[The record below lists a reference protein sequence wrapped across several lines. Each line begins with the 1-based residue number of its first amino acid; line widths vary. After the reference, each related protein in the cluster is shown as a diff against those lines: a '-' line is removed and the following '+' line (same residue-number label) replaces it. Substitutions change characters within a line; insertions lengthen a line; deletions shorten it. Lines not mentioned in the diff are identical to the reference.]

1 MIKTLHFKNT
11 NISYTDQG
19 KGTVVVLLHG
29 FLENKKMWET
39 FIPEW
44 SKKFRIITID
54 LLGHGETG
62 CMGYVHS
69 MENNADV
76 VHEVLSELRLRKA
89 ILVGHSM
96 GGYVAL
102 AFAELYPDVVKGF
115 VLLNSTS
122 RADSDERKT
131 NRDRAIKAVKQ
142 SFQNFISLSISNLF
156 SEENRERLSEAID
169 SVKQEALKTPLQ
181 GIVASLEGMK
191 IRIDR
196 EVLLHL
202 TPYPKLLVLG
212 KKDPVLNYE
221 ETKEQ
226 IVDTQVQLLSFP
238 DGHMSHIENQVA
250 LQEELL
256 QFFKSVKS

>member
-29 FLENKKMWET
+29 FLENKKMWGT

-238 DGHMSHIENQVA
+238 DGHMSHIENQKA

>member
-1 MIKTLHFKNT
+1 MKTTHFKNT
-11 NISYTDQG
+11 SISYTDQG
-19 KGTVVVLLHG
+19 KGTAIVLLHG
-29 FLENKKMWET
+29 FLENKKMWDA

-76 VHEVLSELRLRKA
+76 VHEVLADLRLRKA

-102 AFAELYPDVVKGF
+102 AFAELYPDVVKGL

-122 RADSDERKT
+122 RADSEERKT

-156 SEENRERLSEAID
+156 SEDNRERLSESIEN
-169 SVKQEALKTPLQ
+169 VKKEALKTPLQ

-226 IVDTQVQLLSFP
+226 IEDTQVQLLSFP
-238 DGHMSHIENQVA
+238 DGHMSHIENQKA
-250 LQEELL
+250 LQRELI
-256 QFFKSVKS
+256 QFFKAVKS

>member
-1 MIKTLHFKNT
+1 MKQIIYKNT
-11 NISYTDQG
+11 KISFTDDG
-19 KGTVVVLLHG
+19 KGTAVVLLHG
-29 FLENKKMWET
+29 FLENKTMWDNYVSAL
-39 FIPEW
+39 
-44 SKKFRIITID
+44 SKYHRVITID
-54 LLGHGETG
+54 LLGHGETE
-62 CMGYVHS
+62 CLGYVHT
-69 MENNADV
+69 MEDQADV
-76 VHEVLSELRLRKA
+76 IFAVLISLRIRK
-89 ILVGHSM
+89 IVFVGHSM

-102 AFAELYPDVVKGF
+102 AFAELYPDFIKGF

-131 NRDRAIKAVKQ
+131 NRDRAIKAVKH

-156 SEENRERLSEAID
+156 SEDNRERLSGAIN

-196 EVLLHL
+196 EVLLHE

-221 ETKEQ
+221 ETKQQ
-226 IVDTQVQLLSFP
+226 IEDTQVQLLSFP
-238 DGHMSHIENQVA
+238 DGHMSHIENQNA
-250 LQEELL
+250 LQRELL